1 MTMTAYRKAIMASRE
16 ELLQSIRPGMR
27 LDKAFFLK
35 VYGYEIT
42 WPGFA
47 ETAIKVLEEAG
58 CSNARNYYIS
68 VISGYQWNYRRQI
81 KEVGEWYL
89 KECEKKWKKLQ
100 KGSEEQ
106 RRQEVMELLERK
118 KLLLMQK
125 SQILTRE

>member
-1 MTMTAYRKAIMASRE
+1 MASRE
-16 ELLQSIRPGMR
+16 ELLQSIQPGMK

-42 WPGFA
+42 WPGFVD
-47 ETAIKVLEEAG
+47 TAIKALENAG

-68 VISGYQWNYRRQI
+68 VVSGYEWSYRQQVREAG
-81 KEVGEWYL
+81 KWYL
-89 KECEKKWKKLQ
+89 KECEKK
-100 KGSEEQ
+100 GSEE
-106 RRQEVMELLERK
+106 RRKQEIMELLERK